1 VENVCQRLGLTSLAF
16 LWQREQPTLLQT
28 MIDCMMDARLVKV
41 CSMGLDETHLGK
53 SISQLQTHFTKLSS
67 ICGFN
72 VCGEGGEYESAVF
85 DCPLFKSKRIHLDR
99 AEVVVID
106 ANPLAPV
113 SFLKLEKL
121 LLAEK
126 DEETIKQHR

>member
-1 VENVCQRLGLTSLAF
+1 
-16 LWQREQPTLLQT
+16 
-28 MIDCMMDARLVKV
+28 MMDARLVKV

-67 ICGFN
+67 LCGFN